1 MRTIRF
7 LLKKE
12 FLQIFRNRSMLPLIF
27 VMPLVQLL
35 ILANAATFEIKN
47 INFEVIDF
55 DRSSFS
61 RELISKFTASGY
73 FRLQGSSFSVKES
86 EESFKKNKT
95 SLIINIPEG
104 FEKDYRTDGKA
115 KIQLNVNA
123 EDGNAAGLIFSYS
136 SGIIRQFGSD
146 IITEWQGAG
155 ALQQASA
162 PVIDITFS
170 NWFNPKL
177 NYKTYMVPGILVVL
191 VTMIGMFLTGMNIAR
206 EKEMGTIEQLNVTP
220 IKKYQFIIG
229 KLLPFW
235 IIALF
240 ELSFGLTLGK
250 LIFDIPIVG
259 SIAFIFLSAAI
270 YLFVVLGMGLLIST
284 VTDTQQQAMFIAWF
298 FMVIFLLMGGLFTSV
313 EGMPAWAQTLNT
325 INPIAHFNRIMRM
338 IMLKGSG
345 LSDILNT
352 LYFLAGY
359 AVVILSL
366 AVWRYRK
373 VT

>member
-27 VMPLVQLL
+27 VMPVVQLI
-35 ILANAATFEIKN
+35 ILSNAATFEIKN
-47 INFEVIDF
+47 ISFEVVDF

-61 RELISKFTASGY
+61 RELVSRFTASGY
-73 FRLQGSSFSVKES
+73 FTLNGSSFSVKQS
-86 EESFKKNKT
+86 EDAFKKNKAR
-95 SLIINIPEG
+95 LIINIPEG
-104 FEKDYRTDGKA
+104 FEKDYRKDGRA
-115 KIQLNVNA
+115 KLQLVINA
-123 EDGNAAGLIFSYS
+123 EDGNAAGLIYSYS
-136 SGIIRQFGSD
+136 AGIIQQFGSD
-146 IITEWQGAG
+146 IITEWSGAG
-155 ALQQASA
+155 VVQQS
-162 PVIDITFS
+162 PMINITFS

-220 IKKYQFIIG
+220 IKKYHFIIG

-240 ELSFGLTLGK
+240 ELTFGLTLGR
-250 LIFDIPIVG
+250 LAFDVPVVG
-259 SIAFIFLSAAI
+259 SIFLIFISAAV
-270 YLFVVLGMGLLIST
+270 YLFIVLGMGLLIST

-298 FMVIFLLMGGLFTSV
+298 FMVIFILMGGLFTSV
-313 EGMPAWAQTLNT
+313 EAMPAWAQTLNT

-345 LSDILNT
+345 LNDIANT

-359 AVVILSL
+359 ALLILSL